1 MDINGFALVT
11 GAGSGIGKACAHA
24 YAVEGAAGVVFAD
37 INKATAE
44 QAALES
50 TPLATNEKYRFLVV
64 EVDVTNETSVE
75 EMIATMISEFGRI
88 DYAVNCAGVRSH
100 DSR

>member
-1 MDINGFALVT
+1 M
-11 GAGSGIGKACAHA
+11 
-24 YAVEGAAGVVFAD
+24 
-37 INKATAE
+37 
-44 QAALES
+44 ES